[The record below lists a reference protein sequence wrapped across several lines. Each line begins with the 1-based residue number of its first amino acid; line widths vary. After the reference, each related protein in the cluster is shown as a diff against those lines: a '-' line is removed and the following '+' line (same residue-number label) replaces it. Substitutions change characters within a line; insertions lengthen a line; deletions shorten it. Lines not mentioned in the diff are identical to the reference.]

1 MVRWSGKCEE
11 DNRDPMRERAVKA
24 NATVAAESRSRRAK
38 IRNISE
44 PTLRSQAAERS
55 GCPALLLACGNTLRQ
70 DDGVGMQIAE
80 AAEQLFPASR
90 LRVVAAQQFT
100 PEMAADLAGTEL
112 AIFVDANAADEPGA
126 IRCAPVCACAEAPET
141 HRLDPAALL
150 AMAESICGHTPA
162 HAFALTVGASHF
174 GYGED
179 LSGPLRQAVPRAV
192 RLLTSLVGAFA
203 KTA

>member
-1 MVRWSGKCEE
+1 M
-11 DNRDPMRERAVKA
+11 PAAKA
-24 NATVAAESRSRRAK
+24 NATLPTERRVRRAK

-44 PTLRSQAAERS
+44 PTLRSHASEQT

-70 DDGVGMQIAE
+70 DDGVGLRIAE
-80 AAEQLFPASR
+80 AAEQLFPVSR
-90 LRVVAAQQFT
+90 LRIVAAHQFT
-100 PEMAADLAGTEL
+100 PEMAADLANTEL
-112 AIFVDANAADEPGA
+112 AIFVDANVSDEPGA
-126 IRCAPVCACAEAPET
+126 IRCSPVCACAEAPET
-141 HRLDPAALL
+141 HRLDPPALL
-150 AMAESICGHTPA
+150 AMAEAICGHAPA

-179 LSGPLRQAVPRAV
+179 LTGPLRQAVPRVV